1 MKVYSDFSAQRSRQ
15 IFADVLAVA
24 AIAAWVWLGTFVYG
38 LVMGLSTFGVQMQD
52 AGAGFRQTMAD
63 VSDNLSGIP
72 LIGGGVQAPFDAASD
87 AGAALEAAGID
98 QQIAVQQLATGL
110 GIGIAVLPIIT
121 ILVLWLAPRLLFV
134 RRASAVKAQVR
145 SGASLDLLALR
156 ALSTQRLSTLAKID
170 GDPLAAWRRGD
181 EAIVRQ
187 LAQLELK
194 SSGVR
199 MDA

>member
-15 IFADVLAVA
+15 IAADVLAIA
-24 AIAAWVWLGTFVYG
+24 AIAAWAWLGTFVYG
-38 LVMGLSTFGVQMQD
+38 LVMGLSAFGAQMQE
-52 AGAGFRQTMAD
+52 AGAGFRETMAD
-63 VSDNLSGIP
+63 VSQNLGGIP

-87 AGAALEAAGID
+87 AGAVLEAAGVD
-98 QQIAVQQLATGL
+98 QQIAVAQLATGL

-121 ILVLWLAPRLLFV
+121 ILVLWLVPRLLFV
-134 RRASAVKAQVR
+134 RRASAVKAQVQ

-156 ALSTQRLSTLAKID
+156 ALSTQRLSTLAKVD

-181 EAIVRQ
+181 EAVVRQ

-199 MDA
+199 MEG